1 MFRVYLVRVAA
12 VRVRVV
18 CLVRVAA
25 AELLE
30 QGVLV
35 FVPVPHALWREGLGA
50 VVRLG
55 NGVGR
60 IALLV
65 VSVGLLVVVVNRPPR
80 KGGRG

>member
-1 MFRVYLVRVAA
+1 LFRVLLVRVAA
-12 VRVRVV
+12 ARVRVV
-18 CLVRVAA
+18 LLVRVAA

-35 FVPVPHALWREGLGA
+35 FVPVPHALWREALGA

-60 IALLV
+60 IALV
-65 VSVGLLVVVVNRPPR
+65 VVVVVNRPSR